1 MLLAGIH
8 QPNADCIH
16 LGLNKDIPLNK
27 RGMAF
32 SGSET
37 LGIEKAHT
45 GPGARELLM
54 EVVFLCVWPSFGME
68 GGIYPLWL
76 WPSEIPALRF

>member
-1 MLLAGIH
+1 
-8 QPNADCIH
+8 
-16 LGLNKDIPLNK
+16 
-27 RGMAF
+27 MAF
-32 SGSET
+32 SSSET

-54 EVVFLCVWPSFGME
+54 EVVFLWAWPSLGIK

-76 WPSEIPALRF
+76 RPSEIPALRF